1 MKRNL
6 IASFSSFVFFKCH
19 SVQRCPVYSVLCHS
33 ALPPLLWLYCHD
45 HCCLLKRSVCA
56 CARVYPKWHI
66 DRSSLLG
73 YDICGWYPD
82 LSWVTPK
89 EKKNKEKDL
98 FLHIDHFNLFDLF
111 AYPYLKEPTHREVL
125 SLGWRGSVRF
135 LNSRDFPPLTVISE
149 VNQGF
154 RLSCSSNFPAF
165 IGGGADSSSSLSSS
179 RQVHGGSGVW
189 LCCHGNP
196 GGVVLRQG
204 REDLRQPAPPRTT
217 SWKWTRLRSAD
228 LGGGS
233 ARSGSSAGLTGRNR
247 EWHPEISSR
256 FLTNKLDA
264 WATQSGAISSTE
276 RTATPQP
283 DSAPLGSEAFF
294 ILSIPDCQP
303 FIQFVPNNNW
313 KKIRY

>member
-6 IASFSSFVFFKCH
+6 VASSSSLVFFYMLFRSTMPC
-19 SVQRCPVYSVLCHS
+19 LLS
-33 ALPPLLWLYCHD
+33 ALSQRPPPL
-45 HCCLLKRSVCA
+45 CCGYIAVTTAASWKEVCVQ
-56 CARVYPKWHI
+56 ARVQHI
-66 DRSSLLG
+66 DMSSLLC

-89 EKKNKEKDL
+89 EKKNKEKDI
-98 FLHIDHFNLFDLF
+98 FLRIDHFNLFDLF
-111 AYPYLKEPTHREVL
+111 AYPYLKELTHREVL

-135 LNSRDFPPLTVISE
+135 LNSRDFPPLAVISE

-165 IGGGADSSSSLSSS
+165 IGGGADSFSSLSSI

-204 REDLRQPAPPRTT
+204 REELREPAPPRTT

-247 EWHPEISSR
+247 KWIPAHREISSS
-256 FLTNKLDA
+256 FLTNKLNA
-264 WATQSGAISSTE
+264 WATQSGTINSME

-303 FIQFVPNNNW
+303 FIQFIPNNN
-313 KKIRY
+313 